1 MAAKCCGGWGGGRS
15 AGKSPLG
22 TGHIQE
28 NNVVGRSRKR
38 VRSKGRSRENQAAGE
53 GRAEGSR
60 RFQARDENDCKCHPQ
75 YFLSPKP
82 RDPRYRTQSQAGGG
96 KVGEGRSSDSLH
108 GEVPEKITPRP
119 RPRRREGSERRAG
132 RFAPRPAAATTSLA
146 APFPSRGRAGR
157 RKLPL
162 ESSASRSRW
171 KGRTEEGRES
181 RGGAVV
187 QAGRKRGGGC
197 TGAGNNWPFCTRL
210 QGGERAREG
219 FPWGGG

>member
-1 MAAKCCGGWGGGRS
+1 M
-15 AGKSPLG
+15 
-22 TGHIQE
+22 
-28 NNVVGRSRKR
+28 VGRSRKR